1 MRKLLYNKTVIV
13 TGASGGLGLATV
25 KTLIQKYNCT
35 VIGIARSEDKMKSA
49 ISSLGEFADSF
60 SYKIFDVTNRDKWAE
75 FGAELEQSGTA
86 ADVIINNAGMM
97 LPFSKAEL
105 YPDGDID
112 EIISV
117 NFRAYVTAFRT
128 MLPIISK
135 SGSPVIVN
143 ICSAGGLCAV
153 AGQSLYC
160 ATKYAVRAFTDTV
173 RAEHRDITVCGVYP
187 GFIKSDIMRRQ
198 QMNERESSLVAHA
211 MMRPDKAA
219 SIILRRVNR
228 GRKSIVLGVDGHML
242 SAAGRLAPT
251 LTPRIAAYIMK
262 KSGLELFKNV

>member
-1 MRKLLYNKTVIV
+1 MKKLLYNKTAVV
-13 TGASGGLGLATV
+13 TGASGGLGLAMV

-49 ISSLGEFADSF
+49 ISSLGELGGRF
-60 SYKIFDVTNRDKWAE
+60 SYKIFDVTDRDKWAE
-75 FGAELEQSGTA
+75 FGAELEKSGTA
-86 ADVIINNAGMM
+86 AEVIINNAGMM
-97 LPFSKAEL
+97 LPFSKSGL
-105 YPDGDID
+105 YSDADID

-135 SGSPVIVN
+135 SKSPAIIN

-173 RAEHRDITVCGVYP
+173 RAEHGNIAVCGVYP
-187 GFIKSDIMRRQ
+187 GFIKSEIMRRQ
-198 QMNERESSLVAHA
+198 QMSSREASLIAHA
-211 MMRPDKAA
+211 MMPPDKAA
-219 SIILRRVNR
+219 AIILRRVNR
-228 GRKSIVLGVDGHML
+228 GRKNIIIGIDGHLL
-242 SAAGRLAPT
+242 SLAGKLAPT
-251 LTPRIAAYIMK
+251 FTPRAAAYIMK